1 MQWEI
6 LLDGVSIA
14 ATDVGRIV
22 GGLDT
27 TNLWISISLVALLT
41 IVSRVRNILDGPG
54 IATAIILGTVVGVL
68 GHWTWLLIL
77 LTFLGAGSWATK
89 WRWDE
94 KQAKGL
100 AESED
105 GHREWQNVV
114 ANGGVP
120 GVVAIFAFAS
130 GTWDE
135 LLPVYC
141 AAIAVAAADTFASE
155 FGCLDD
161 RVRMITTMEKCDA
174 GLNGGWSPNGQ
185 VAAAVGALLIAVL
198 GWILGWIL
206 QGGTGGDAMTFIG
219 MVTAV
224 GWIGCQVDSVLGAT
238 LENRGL
244 IGKGQVNAISIG
256 IGALLAWQLLDYI
269 GWLA

>member
-1 MQWEI
+1 MQWET
-6 LLDGVSIA
+6 LFDGVSVA

-22 GGLDT
+22 GGLDP
-27 TNLWISISLVALLT
+27 TNLWISVSLVALLT

-54 IATAIILGTVVGVL
+54 IATAIILGTIVGTL
-68 GHWTWLLIL
+68 GHWTWLIIL
-77 LTFLGAGSWATK
+77 LAFLGTGSWATK
-89 WRWDE
+89 WRWEE

-120 GVVAIFAFAS
+120 GVVAIIAFAS
-130 GTWDE
+130 GNWDQM
-135 LLPVYC
+135 LPVYC

-155 FGCLDD
+155 FGCLDN
-161 RVRMITTMEKCDA
+161 RVRMITTMKSCEA
-174 GLNGGWSPNGQ
+174 GMNGGWSPNGQ
-185 VAAAVGALLIAVL
+185 MAAAAGAFMIGVL
-198 GWILGWIL
+198 GWGLGWLL
-206 QGGTGGDAMTFIG
+206 QGGSTGDAITFIG
-219 MVTAV
+219 LVTAV